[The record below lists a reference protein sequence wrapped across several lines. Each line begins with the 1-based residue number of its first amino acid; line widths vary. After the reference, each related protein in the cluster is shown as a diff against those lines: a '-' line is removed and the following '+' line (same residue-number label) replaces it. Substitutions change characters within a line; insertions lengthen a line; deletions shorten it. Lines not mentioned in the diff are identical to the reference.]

1 MFKVIIKKRDYSE
14 FEIEK
19 FPDSLPNLSF
29 HPFEYKLFSG
39 DVFCLDS
46 HSQKVNI
53 LSSPIKSIKD
63 IPGVLIIHGNTT
75 YGTQNDKFFYK
86 CIPFD
91 KSLPCFLIPYKM
103 KTMDFSKVFQNMYI
117 TFTFREWYGKMKHP
131 HGLISQIIGD
141 VSDIKNYY
149 IYQLY
154 CRNLNISIQPFYKKT
169 ISQLVH
175 HADLISKIR
184 DNNPDIRFVSES
196 SSSPSSP
203 IFSIDPKGSR
213 DFDDA
218 FRISPN
224 PQGEG
229 HQISIYISNVPL
241 IMDTLGLWE
250 YFSPRVATIYLPNEN
265 KPMLPSILSDSI
277 CSLLEHQHK
286 VAFVLEAI
294 ILKGQVI
301 SIEFSNQVIKLNRNY
316 VYDTEELE
324 SNVFYQQ
331 LFGVVREMNKKY
343 PYLRER
349 EEVKNSHEVVEYL
362 MLFMNH
368 QVAKRLYSKKQGI
381 LREMTRSA
389 SSIDIDA
396 NGIPAEIET
405 FVKCWGG
412 SSSYVDA
419 STASE
424 TGSIGHGHGH
434 SLLGLD
440 VYTQIT
446 SPIRRLVDLLNMIKF
461 QQLFIP
467 STRFTQHANLF
478 FETWINKL
486 EFINAS
492 MKNIQKVQRDC
503 KLLAMCTFDPN
514 IVNTIYYG
522 YVIEIGRKTPNKY
535 IVYIP
540 SLQITSGVLSIEKP
554 LEIFKSYSFRL
565 FLFDDEENL
574 QRKIRFQLID

>member
-1 MFKVIIKKRDYSE
+1 MYKLIIKKRDYSE

-19 FPDSLPNLSF
+19 FPNSLQDPSF
-29 HPFEYKLFSG
+29 HPFEQKLFSG
-39 DVFCLDS
+39 DVFSLDS
-46 HSQKVNI
+46 
-53 LSSPIKSIKD
+53 SSKINVLQSPVKSAKD
-63 IPGVLIIHGNTT
+63 IPGVLVIHGNTT
-75 YGTQNDKFFYK
+75 YGTLNDKFLYK
-86 CIPFD
+86 CIPND

-117 TFTFREWYGKMKHP
+117 TFTFREWWGKMKHP
-131 HGLISQIIGD
+131 QGVISQIIGD
-141 VSDIKNYY
+141 VCDIKNYY
-149 IYQLY
+149 NYQLY
-154 CRNLNISIQPFYKKT
+154 CRDLNIPIQTFYKKT

-175 HADLISKIR
+175 HSDLIPKIC
-184 DNNPDIRFVSES
+184 DKNPEICSLIRESEQ
-196 SSSPSSP
+196 P
-203 IFSIDPKGSR
+203 IFSIDPKGSK

-218 FRISPN
+218 FRISPTHN
-224 PQGEG
+224 GDG
-229 HQISIYISNVPL
+229 HKISIYISNVSL
-241 IMDTLGLWE
+241 VLDTLGLWE

-277 CSLLEHQHK
+277 CSLLEGQQK
-286 VAFVLEAI
+286 VAFVMEAVVLE
-294 ILKGQVI
+294 GQVI

-316 VYDTEELE
+316 VYDSEELE

-349 EEVKNSHEVVEYL
+349 EVKDSHELVEYL

-368 QVAKRLYSKKQGI
+368 QVAKRLHSKKEGI
-381 LREMTRSA
+381 LREMTRTTSTNT
-389 SSIDIDA
+389 
-396 NGIPAEIET
+396 NGIPAEVET
-405 FVKCWGG
+405 FMKYWGG
-412 SSSYVDA
+412 SSTYVDA
-419 STASE
+419 SNTDSE
-424 TGSIGHGHGH
+424 TSHGGH

-467 STRFTQHANLF
+467 STRFTENANLF
-478 FETWINKL
+478 YETWINKL

-503 KLLAMCTFDPN
+503 KLLSMCSFDPN
-514 IVNTIYYG
+514 ILNTMYTG
-522 YVIEIGRKTPNKY
+522 YVIEISTKTPNKY

-540 SLQITSGVLSIEKP
+540 SLKITSGVISIEKP
-554 LEIFKSYSFRL
+554 LEMYRSYSFRL
-565 FLFDDEENL
+565 FLFNDEENL